1 MEARFVPQKNL
12 RAVASPHG
20 SVKKVMNRIEAYN
33 QHAKLFAWTN
43 AEVYRCRAIVR
54 AKMTWPLVIGH
65 SLLASHHAL
74 QKKLGSAQYGAA
86 TV

>member
-1 MEARFVPQKNL
+1 
-12 RAVASPHG
+12 
-20 SVKKVMNRIEAYN
+20 MNHIEGYN
-33 QHAKLFAWTN
+33 QHAKLFVWTN

-54 AKMTWPLVIGH
+54 AKMTRPLVM
-65 SLLASHHAL
+65 ASHHAL